1 MKDLEK
7 TQQTKAI
14 RRHEADTFVP
24 LTDIWE
30 TPEEIILKLDM
41 PGVSKENL
49 DIKVES
55 DMLKIHGK
63 IEAQQSGNQ
72 LYAEQRF
79 GDFYREFSLSNDLNQ
94 DKINASIQ
102 AGILTVKIA
111 KSEKVKPRKIQ
122 IEAA

>member
-7 TQQTKAI
+7 QQTQAL
-14 RRHEADTFVP
+14 RRNEKDTLLP
-24 LTDIWE
+24 QADIWE
-30 TPEEIILKLDM
+30 TSEEIILKIDM
-41 PGVSKENL
+41 PGVGKENL
-49 DIKVES
+49 DIKVEG

-63 IEAQQSGNQ
+63 VELQQSGNV
-72 LYAEQRF
+72 LYTEQRI
-79 GDFYREFSLSNDLNQ
+79 GDFHREFSLSNDLNQ

>member
-7 TQQTKAI
+7 QQTQAL
-14 RRHEADTFVP
+14 RRNEKDTLLP
-24 LTDIWE
+24 QADIWE
-30 TPEEIILKLDM
+30 TSEEIILKIDM
-41 PGVSKENL
+41 PGVGKENL
-49 DIKVES
+49 DIKVEG

-63 IEAQQSGNQ
+63 VESQQSGNV
-72 LYAEQRF
+72 LYTEQRI
-79 GDFYREFSLSNDLNQ
+79 GDFHREFSLSNDLNQ

>member
-7 TQQTKAI
+7 QHTQAI
-14 RRHEADTFVP
+14 RRNEKEALLP

-30 TPEEIILKLDM
+30 TPEEIILKIDM
-41 PGVSKENL
+41 PGVDKDNL
-49 DIKVES
+49 DIKVEG

-63 IEAQQSGNQ
+63 LESQQSGNP
-72 LYAEQRF
+72 LYAEQRT
-79 GDFYREFSLSNDLNQ
+79 GDFHREFSLSNDLNQ
-94 DKINASIQ
+94 DKINASIT
-102 AGILTVKIA
+102 AGVLTVKIA

>member
-7 TQQTKAI
+7 QQTQAV
-14 RRHEADTFVP
+14 RRSENDTLLP
-24 LTDIWE
+24 QADIWE
-30 TPEEIILKLDM
+30 TPEEIILKVDM
-41 PGVSKENL
+41 PGVGKESL
-49 DIKVES
+49 DIKVEG

-63 IEAQQSGNQ
+63 VEARQSGNL
-72 LYAEQRF
+72 LYAEQRT

-94 DKINASIQ
+94 DKINAAIQ

>member
-7 TQQTKAI
+7 QHTQAV
-14 RRHEADTFVP
+14 RRSENNTLLP
-24 LTDIWE
+24 QTDIWE
-30 TPEEIILKLDM
+30 TPEEIILKMDM

-49 DIKVES
+49 DIKVEG

-63 IEAQQSGNQ
+63 VESGQSGNL
-72 LYAEQRF
+72 LYAEQRT
-79 GDFYREFSLSNDLNQ
+79 GDFHREFTLSNDLNQ

-102 AGILTVKIA
+102 AGILTVKIT